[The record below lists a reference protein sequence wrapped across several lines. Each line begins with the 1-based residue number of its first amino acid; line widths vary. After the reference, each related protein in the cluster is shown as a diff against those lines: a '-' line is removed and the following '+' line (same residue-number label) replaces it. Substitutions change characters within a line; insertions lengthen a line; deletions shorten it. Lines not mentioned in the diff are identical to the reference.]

1 MRLILRRLAAALP
14 GILAAVAKVMV
25 SLPDELLLAIDR
37 EAVRTGVTRSALL
50 RSYAADGMRRRSED
64 RARVVGEL
72 TAQAT
77 GHGGDSLERLKAL
90 RPAP

>member
-1 MRLILRRLAAALP
+1 MSAP
-14 GILAAVAKVMV
+14 GSTGYTRFVAKVMV

-50 RSYAADGMRRRSED
+50 RSYAADGMRRRSAD
-64 RARVVGEL
+64 RARVVGHL
-72 TAQAT
+72 SAQAT
-77 GHGGDSLERLKAL
+77 AHGGDSLERLKAL